1 MENNDELLTRLYYNP
16 KTGLGSEQKLYEQAK
31 EINPK
36 ITHKIVKEF
45 LSNQESKQ
53 VFKPQKI
60 KNYFPLQSHQPFD
73 RLQIDILDCRNEAPR
88 LNKGINYLFLCI
100 DVYTR
105 YVICI
110 PMKTRTQKECLEAL
124 KTCIDQIESKGYV
137 VFQIDSDNESAFTSK
152 IFTKYCFD
160 NKITQNLNEIGDHHA
175 LGIVDRFCKTIR
187 GIIARYKEGFNTE
200 KYEPVLQDLIEN
212 YNHTKHRTLGY
223 SPEEMMKVPYTE
235 VEQRQAKQIE
245 KASQEQ
251 PVLQDIQLG
260 SQVRLRIK
268 SNLFDK
274 KSSSNTFTKSIHT
287 VTNIEQTQGQPLYY
301 VNDRVNGYHKVDLQ
315 LIIKSSVNPIK
326 QEEKTNVAAEE
337 KEKKLTRAI
346 KQEDLNIFDKKRS
359 GKEEEKFNQPL
370 PAKRERK
377 PILYS

>member
-1 MENNDELLTRLYYNP
+1 
-16 KTGLGSEQKLYEQAK
+16 
-31 EINPK
+31 
-36 ITHKIVKEF
+36 
-45 LSNQESKQ
+45 
-53 VFKPQKI
+53 
-60 KNYFPLQSHQPFD
+60 
-73 RLQIDILDCRNEAPR
+73 
-88 LNKGINYLFLCI
+88 
-100 DVYTR
+100 
-105 YVICI
+105 
-110 PMKTRTQKECLEAL
+110 
-124 KTCIDQIESKGYV
+124 
-137 VFQIDSDNESAFTSK
+137 
-152 IFTKYCFD
+152 
-160 NKITQNLNEIGDHHA
+160 
-175 LGIVDRFCKTIR
+175 
-187 GIIARYKEGFNTE
+187 
-200 KYEPVLQDLIEN
+200 
-212 YNHTKHRTLGY
+212 
-223 SPEEMMKVPYTE
+223 MMKVPYTE

-326 QEEKTNVAAEE
+326 QEEKTNVAAEDK
-337 KEKKLTRAI
+337 KEKKLTRAL